1 MMEEMIIHAGDNNLC
16 AFRDKLAFAVLFNV
30 TTILSKLQ
38 LSLELPLP
46 CWALSTTRHSKCIFQ
61 NLTIA

>member
-1 MMEEMIIHAGDNNLC
+1 MMEEMIIHAGDNLC
-16 AFRDKLAFAVLFNV
+16 AFRDKLAFAVLLNV
-30 TTILSKLQ
+30 TTILPKLQ

-46 CWALSTTRHSKCIFQ
+46 CWTLSTTCHSKCIFQ